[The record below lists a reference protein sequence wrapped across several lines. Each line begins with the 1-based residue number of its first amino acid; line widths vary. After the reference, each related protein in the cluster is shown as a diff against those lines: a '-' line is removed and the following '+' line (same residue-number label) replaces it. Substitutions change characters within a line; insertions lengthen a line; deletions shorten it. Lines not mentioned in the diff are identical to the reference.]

1 MKFVPQ
7 NLPVH
12 PDFPADLVHL
22 TIGYASVF
30 VFVLIVERCMWK
42 GGIGELF
49 EGTVSGRG

>member
-22 TIGYASVF
+22 TRGYASVF
-30 VFVLIVERCMWK
+30 VLLVFKRIEMYVER
-42 GGIGELF
+42 GDGI
-49 EGTVSGRG
+49 VA